1 MEPSPCT
8 PLDESFPS
16 FNTSQNIIFQK
27 TSYIKIDQLQVGQ
40 NPLSYYNSIMNLNTT
55 SLPLVGQQTSEK
67 EKLRKQW
74 AKKFKEKIGH
84 LLRVTS
90 HSFTDSEQVSVGLG
104 KWAARKGEPSD
115 CPLTVKDDK
124 SPVKSCVSQ
133 PRSNF

>member
-1 MEPSPCT
+1 MIQYSRTFALQVQT
-8 PLDESFPS
+8 PWNQAHAPLLVESFPS

-27 TSYIKIDQLQVGQ
+27 PSYIKIDQVQVGQ

-84 LLRVTS
+84 LFASDVTQ
-90 HSFTDSEQVSVGLG
+90 FYRQ
-104 KWAARKGEPSD
+104 
-115 CPLTVKDDK
+115 
-124 SPVKSCVSQ
+124 
-133 PRSNF
+133 